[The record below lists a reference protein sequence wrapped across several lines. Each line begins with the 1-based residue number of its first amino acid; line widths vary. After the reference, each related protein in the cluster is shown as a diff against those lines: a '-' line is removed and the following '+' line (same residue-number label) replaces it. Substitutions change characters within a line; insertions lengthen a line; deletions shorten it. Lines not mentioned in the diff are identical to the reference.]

1 MECGILEERNCVM
14 QILLHNKL
22 KYIFILIITYSL
34 SLPLVAE
41 EFVIDNNDLVISGGK
56 VGDVDK
62 ILSLLEN
69 NENINRVVFN
79 GVYQGGQTDGL
90 EISDLIIDFE
100 LDTHIID
107 YCWGNCIFMF
117 MGGQNRTMAK
127 GSELAI
133 NMTGYRLEFIEGI
146 IENKDYEVL
155 GSLSEYIV
163 WVDEVAREE
172 IIEYF
177 TLLLEQ
183 GVKPSFI
190 IESIEKASKEN
201 WIPRRKQL
209 LEANILT
216 E

>member
-22 KYIFILIITYSL
+22 RYIFILIITFFL

-41 EFVIDNNDLVISGGK
+41 EFVINNNDLVISGAK

-183 GVKPSFI
+183 GVEPSFI

>member
-1 MECGILEERNCVM
+1 MECGILEERNYSM

-22 KYIFILIITYSL
+22 KYIFVLIITYFLSL
-34 SLPLVAE
+34 SLVAE
-41 EFVIDNNDLVISGGK
+41 EFVIENNDLVISGSE

-62 ILSLLEN
+62 ILSLLDN
-69 NENINRVVFN
+69 NENIDRVVFN
-79 GVYQGGQTDGL
+79 GVYAGTQTDGL

-117 MGGQNRTMAK
+117 MGGQNRTMSK
-127 GSELAI
+127 GSEISISI
-133 NMTGYRLEFIEGI
+133 NGYRLEFIEEI
-146 IENKDYEVL
+146 IENNDYEVI
-155 GSLSEYIV
+155 GSLAEYIV
-163 WVDEVAREE
+163 WVDEIARVE

-183 GVKPSFI
+183 GVKPAFI
-190 IESIEKASKEN
+190 IESIEKASKSD
-201 WIPRRKQL
+201 WVPRRKQL

>member
-1 MECGILEERNCVM
+1 M

-22 KYIFILIITYSL
+22 KYILILIITYFL

-41 EFVIDNNDLVISGGK
+41 EFVIDNNDLVISGAK
-56 VGDVDK
+56 VGDADK

-183 GVKPSFI
+183 GVEPSFI

-201 WIPRRKQL
+201 WIPRRKKL

-216 E
+216 K

>member
-14 QILLHNKL
+14 QILLHNRL

-41 EFVIDNNDLVISGGK
+41 EFFIDNNDLVISGGK

-183 GVKPSFI
+183 GVEPSFI

>member
-14 QILLHNKL
+14 QILLHNRL

-34 SLPLVAE
+34 SIPLVAE
-41 EFVIDNNDLVISGGK
+41 EFVIDNNDLIISGAK
-56 VGDVDK
+56 VEDVDK

-183 GVKPSFI
+183 GVEPSFI

>member
-22 KYIFILIITYSL
+22 KYIFILIITYFL

-41 EFVIDNNDLVISGGK
+41 EFVIDNNDLVISGAK

-133 NMTGYRLEFIEGI
+133 NMTGYRLEFIQGI

-183 GVKPSFI
+183 GVEPSFI

>member
-14 QILLHNKL
+14 QILLHNRL

-34 SLPLVAE
+34 SIPLVAE
-41 EFVIDNNDLVISGGK
+41 EFVINNNDLVISGGK

-163 WVDEVAREE
+163 WVDETAREE

-201 WIPRRKQL
+201 WIPRRKKL

-216 E
+216 K

>member
-1 MECGILEERNCVM
+1 M

-22 KYIFILIITYSL
+22 KYILILIITYFL
-34 SLPLVAE
+34 SLPLFAE
-41 EFVIDNNDLVISGGK
+41 EFVIDNNDLVISGAK

-90 EISDLIIDFE
+90 KISDLIIDFE

-183 GVKPSFI
+183 GVEPSFI

>member
-14 QILLHNKL
+14 QILLHNRL

-41 EFVIDNNDLVISGGK
+41 EFVIDNNDLVISGAK
-56 VGDVDK
+56 VEDVDK

-146 IENKDYEVL
+146 IENKDYEII

-163 WVDEVAREE
+163 WVDETAREE

-183 GVKPSFI
+183 GVEPSFI

-201 WIPRRKQL
+201 WIPRRKKL

-216 E
+216 K

>member
-14 QILLHNKL
+14 QILLHNEL
-22 KYIFILIITYSL
+22 KYIFILIITYFL

-56 VGDVDK
+56 IGDVDK
-62 ILSLLEN
+62 FLSLLEN

-146 IENKDYEVL
+146 IENKDYEII

-163 WVDEVAREE
+163 WVDETAREE

-201 WIPRRKQL
+201 WIPRRKKL

-216 E
+216 K

>member
-14 QILLHNKL
+14 QILLHNRL

-146 IENKDYEVL
+146 IENKDYEII

-163 WVDEVAREE
+163 WVDETAREE

-201 WIPRRKQL
+201 WIPRRKKL

>member
-1 MECGILEERNCVM
+1 MECGILEERNYVM

-22 KYIFILIITYSL
+22 KYIFILIIAYFL

-41 EFVIDNNDLVISGGK
+41 EFVINNNDLVISGGK

-133 NMTGYRLEFIEGI
+133 NMTGYRLEFIQGI

-183 GVKPSFI
+183 GVEPSFI

>member
-183 GVKPSFI
+183 GVEPSFI

>member
-14 QILLHNKL
+14 QILLHNRL

-34 SLPLVAE
+34 SIPLVAE
-41 EFVIDNNDLVISGGK
+41 EFVIDNNDLIISGAK
-56 VGDVDK
+56 VEDVDK

-163 WVDEVAREE
+163 WVDETAREE

-183 GVKPSFI
+183 GVQAAFI
-190 IESIEKASKEN
+190 IESIEKASKED

>member
-117 MGGQNRTMAK
+117 MGGQKRTMAK

-183 GVKPSFI
+183 GVEPSFI

>member
-1 MECGILEERNCVM
+1 M

-22 KYIFILIITYSL
+22 KYIFILIITYFL

-69 NENINRVVFN
+69 NENINRVVSN

-90 EISDLIIDFE
+90 EISDLIIDSE

-183 GVKPSFI
+183 GVEPSFI

-216 E
+216 LSLIHI

>member
-1 MECGILEERNCVM
+1 M

-22 KYIFILIITYSL
+22 KYILILIITYFL

-41 EFVIDNNDLVISGGK
+41 EFVIDNNDLVISGAK
-56 VGDVDK
+56 VGDADK

-146 IENKDYEVL
+146 IENKDYEVR

-163 WVDEVAREE
+163 CVDEVAREE

-183 GVKPSFI
+183 GVEPSFI

>member
-14 QILLHNKL
+14 QILLHNRL

-41 EFVIDNNDLVISGGK
+41 EFVIDNNDLIISGAK

-163 WVDEVAREE
+163 WVDETAREE

-201 WIPRRKQL
+201 WIPRRKKL

-216 E
+216 K

>member
-14 QILLHNKL
+14 QILLHNRL

-41 EFVIDNNDLVISGGK
+41 EFFIDNNDLVISGGK

-163 WVDEVAREE
+163 WVDETAREE

-201 WIPRRKQL
+201 WIPRRKKL

-216 E
+216 K

>member
-1 MECGILEERNCVM
+1 MECGILEERNYSM
-14 QILLHNKL
+14 QILLQNKL
-22 KYIFILIITYSL
+22 KYIFILIITYFLSL
-34 SLPLVAE
+34 SLVAE
-41 EFVIDNNDLVISGGK
+41 EFVIENNDLVISGGG
-56 VGDVDK
+56 VENVDK
-62 ILSLLEN
+62 ILFLLEN

-127 GSELAI
+127 GSEI
-133 NMTGYRLEFIEGI
+133 SISMNGYRLEFIEGI
-146 IENKDYEVL
+146 IENNDYEL
-155 GSLSEYIV
+155 IGSLAEYIV
-163 WVDEVAREE
+163 WVDEIARVE

-183 GVKPSFI
+183 GVKPAFI
-190 IESIEKASKEN
+190 IESIEKASKED

>member
-1 MECGILEERNCVM
+1 M
-14 QILLHNKL
+14 QILLHNRL

-41 EFVIDNNDLVISGGK
+41 EFFIDNNDLVISGGK

-146 IENKDYEVL
+146 IENKDYEII

-163 WVDEVAREE
+163 WVDETAREE

-201 WIPRRKQL
+201 WIPRRKKL

-216 E
+216 K

>member
-1 MECGILEERNCVM
+1 M
-14 QILLHNKL
+14 QILLHNEL
-22 KYIFILIITYSL
+22 KYIFILIITYFL

-183 GVKPSFI
+183 GVEPSFI

-201 WIPRRKQL
+201 WIPRRKKL

-216 E
+216 K

>member
-1 MECGILEERNCVM
+1 M

-41 EFVIDNNDLVISGGK
+41 EFVIDNNDLVISGAK

-183 GVKPSFI
+183 GVEPSFI

>member
-1 MECGILEERNCVM
+1 MECGILEERNCAM
-14 QILLHNKL
+14 QILLHNRL

-41 EFVIDNNDLVISGGK
+41 EFVIDNNDLVISGAK
-56 VGDVDK
+56 VEDVDK

-163 WVDEVAREE
+163 WVDETAREE

-201 WIPRRKQL
+201 WIPRRKKL

-216 E
+216 K

>member
-22 KYIFILIITYSL
+22 KYIFILIITYFL

-41 EFVIDNNDLVISGGK
+41 EFVINNNDLVISGGK

-183 GVKPSFI
+183 GVEPSFI

>member
-1 MECGILEERNCVM
+1 M
-14 QILLHNKL
+14 QILLHNRL

-41 EFVIDNNDLVISGGK
+41 EFVIDNNDLIISGAK

-163 WVDEVAREE
+163 WVDETAREE

-183 GVKPSFI
+183 GVEPSFI

-201 WIPRRKQL
+201 WIPRRKKL

-216 E
+216 K

>member
-1 MECGILEERNCVM
+1 M

-22 KYIFILIITYSL
+22 KYIFILIITYFL

-41 EFVIDNNDLVISGGK
+41 EFVIDNNDLVISGAK

-183 GVKPSFI
+183 GVEPSFI

>member
-14 QILLHNKL
+14 QILLHNRL

-41 EFVIDNNDLVISGGK
+41 EFFIDNNDLVISGGK

-146 IENKDYEVL
+146 IENKDYEII

-163 WVDEVAREE
+163 WVDETAREE

-201 WIPRRKQL
+201 WIPRRKKL

-216 E
+216 K

>member
-22 KYIFILIITYSL
+22 KYILILIITYFL
-34 SLPLVAE
+34 SLPLFAE
-41 EFVIDNNDLVISGGK
+41 EFVIDNNDLVISGAK

-90 EISDLIIDFE
+90 KISDLIIDFE

-183 GVKPSFI
+183 GVEPSFI

>member
-22 KYIFILIITYSL
+22 KYIFILIITYFL

-41 EFVIDNNDLVISGGK
+41 EFVINNNYLVISGGK

-133 NMTGYRLEFIEGI
+133 NMAGYRLEFIEGI

-183 GVKPSFI
+183 GVEPSFI

>member
-1 MECGILEERNCVM
+1 MECGILEERNYSM
-14 QILLHNKL
+14 QILLQNKL
-22 KYIFILIITYSL
+22 KYIFILIITFFLSL
-34 SLPLVAE
+34 SLVAE
-41 EFVIDNNDLVISGGK
+41 EFVVDNNDLIISGGQ
-56 VGDVDK
+56 VEDTEQ
-62 ILSLLEN
+62 ILFLLEN

-127 GSELAI
+127 GSEI
-133 NMTGYRLEFIEGI
+133 SISMNGYRLEFIEGI
-146 IENKDYEVL
+146 IENNDYEL
-155 GSLSEYIV
+155 IGSLAEYIV
-163 WVDEVAREE
+163 WVDEIARVE

-183 GVKPSFI
+183 GVKPAFI
-190 IESIEKASKEN
+190 IESIEKASKED

>member
-22 KYIFILIITYSL
+22 KYIFILIITYFL

-41 EFVIDNNDLVISGGK
+41 EFVIDNNDLVISGAK
-56 VGDVDK
+56 IGDVDK

-163 WVDEVAREE
+163 WVDETAREE

-201 WIPRRKQL
+201 WIPRRKKL

>member
-22 KYIFILIITYSL
+22 KYIFILIITYFL

-56 VGDVDK
+56 IGDVDK
-62 ILSLLEN
+62 FLSLLEN

-183 GVKPSFI
+183 GVEPSFI

>member
-1 MECGILEERNCVM
+1 M
-14 QILLHNKL
+14 QILLHNRL

-34 SLPLVAE
+34 SIPLVAE
-41 EFVIDNNDLVISGGK
+41 EFVIDNNDLIISGAK
-56 VGDVDK
+56 VEDVDE

-163 WVDEVAREE
+163 WVDETAREE

-183 GVKPSFI
+183 GVEPSFI

-201 WIPRRKQL
+201 WIPRRKKL

-216 E
+216 K

>member
-1 MECGILEERNCVM
+1 M
-14 QILLHNKL
+14 QILLHNRL

-146 IENKDYEVL
+146 IENKDYEII

-163 WVDEVAREE
+163 WVDETAREE

-201 WIPRRKQL
+201 WIPRRKKL

>member
-22 KYIFILIITYSL
+22 KYIFILIITYFL
-34 SLPLVAE
+34 SLPLFAE
-41 EFVIDNNDLVISGGK
+41 EFVIDNNDLVISGAK

-183 GVKPSFI
+183 GVEPSFI

-201 WIPRRKQL
+201 WIPRRKKL

-216 E
+216 K